1 MHVYVHIPFCRRK
14 CIYCDFFSVGER
26 LADWP
31 GLVDS
36 LLREARI
43 RADSFGSH
51 TPGVPSSLYI
61 GGGTPSLMPVEEL
74 LRLSGGRM
82 VRCRCESC
90 QHGSAV
96 ADGY

>member
-36 LLREARI
+36 LLRELVSAPI
-43 RADSFGSH
+43 LSAATLPVS
-51 TPGVPSSLYI
+51 PPLYI
-61 GGGTPSLMPVEEL
+61 SEEE
-74 LRLSGGRM
+74 RR
-82 VRCRCESC
+82 R
-90 QHGSAV
+90 
-96 ADGY
+96 